1 MGMAI
6 RIGSGAGFSEDRID
20 PAVDLAERG
29 QLDFLVFECLAERTI
44 ALAVA
49 ARQADQAGGYDPL
62 LEERLRAVLPACYLN
77 GTRIVSNMGAANPQG
92 AARRAAEV
100 ARDLGLV
107 GLKIAAVVGDDVRDR
122 IDELEPFGQEPPPT
136 EDVVS
141 ANAYLGHEAIAQALD
156 EGAHIVLTGRVADP
170 SLFLGPMV
178 HAFGWGADDWDR
190 LGRGTAVGHLLE
202 CAGQL
207 TGGYFADP
215 GFKDVADLA
224 RLGFPIA
231 EVRDDGSAVLGKLE
245 NTGGRVSVAT
255 CTEQLLYELHDP
267 QAYLTPDVTADFS
280 TIVFTDL
287 GDDRVALSGGG
298 GGPSPRKLKVSV
310 GVDDGWLG
318 EGQISY
324 AGPGCVERAHLAL
337 SIVDE
342 RLALC
347 GLEPLDARFD
357 LIGIDA
363 VARGAAAVTAPS
375 EVRARA
381 ACRMSTEAD
390 ARRVGREVA
399 ALYTNGPSGG
409 GGVSTSVRPVIGI
422 VSGLIDRREVSQTL
436 YWEVS

>member
-1 MGMAI
+1 MGKAI

-20 PAVDLAERG
+20 PAVDLAQRG

-49 ARQADQAGGYDPL
+49 ARQADQTGGYDPL

-77 GTRIVSNMGAANPQG
+77 GTRIISNMGAANPKG

-100 ARDLGLV
+100 ARELGLE
-107 GLKIAAVVGDDVRDR
+107 GLKIAAVAGDDVRDR
-122 IDELEPFGQEPPPT
+122 IDELEPFGLEPPPV
-136 EDVVS
+136 DGVMS
-141 ANAYLGHEAIAQALD
+141 ANAYLGYEGIVQALD

-170 SLFLGPMV
+170 SLFLAPMI
-178 HAFGWGADDWDR
+178 HAFGWRADDWTR
-190 LGRGTAVGHLLE
+190 LGRGTAVGHLME

-215 GFKDVADLA
+215 GFKDVLDLA

-231 EVRDDGSAVLGKLE
+231 VVSEDGSAVLGKLE
-245 NTGGRVSVAT
+245 GTGGRVSVAT

-267 QAYLTPDVTADFS
+267 AAYVTPDVTADFS
-280 TIVFTDL
+280 TIVFTDI
-287 GDDRVALSGGG
+287 DRDRVAMTGGG
-298 GGPSPRKLKVSV
+298 GSPRPAKLKVSV
-310 GVDDGWLG
+310 GIDDGWLG

-342 RLALC
+342 RLAIC

-357 LIGIDA
+357 LIGVDA
-363 VARGAAAVTAPS
+363 VARGGLAATEPG

-381 ACRMSTEAD
+381 ACRMSTEVE

-409 GGVSTSVRPVIGI
+409 GGVSTAVRPVIGI
-422 VSGLIDRREVSQTL
+422 VSGLIDRARVTSTL
-436 YWEVS
+436 HWEVS